1 MHLNRLP
8 CKKNLLAT
16 IYLINFSRDTK
27 RKASLTFSLVT
38 TFIIISSLSFLINI
52 DTMENINAEIVN
64 KDIIRDV
71 FDPSLGLK
79 LVEGGGVI
87 VVPDGTTATT
97 PTFNPMFSECDQGED
112 TNLYKWEVA
121 KYAITARID
130 DKDKLKGNDF
140 SLDIFADIM
149 NDDAYFDSKDYP
161 YKADIKTEDNKE
173 TKINIKEFMT
183 LCADIVDLGVAKATQ
198 VDLGKSEA
206 LKELGFDN

>member
-1 MHLNRLP
+1 M
-8 CKKNLLAT
+8 AT
-16 IYLINFSRDTK
+16 LDINIFSRDIK

-38 TFIIISSLSFLINI
+38 TFFIISSLSFLINI
-52 DTMENINAEIVN
+52 HTMENINAEIVN
-64 KDIIRDV
+64 KDLIRDV

-87 VVPDGTTATT
+87 VVPQGTTANT
-97 PTFNPMFSECDQGED
+97 PTFNPMFSECDQGD
-112 TNLYKWEVA
+112 DDNLYKWEAA
-121 KYAITARID
+121 KYAITAKIG

-140 SLDIFADIM
+140 SFDIFADIL
-149 NDDAYFDSKDYP
+149 NDDASFDSKDYP
-161 YKADIKTEDNKE
+161 YKADIKTEHNTE

-183 LCADIVDLGVAKATQ
+183 LCADIVDLNVAKATQ

>member
-1 MHLNRLP
+1 
-8 CKKNLLAT
+8 LAT
-16 IYLINFSRDTK
+16 LNINNFSRDIK

-38 TFIIISSLSFLINI
+38 TLIIISSLSFMINI
-52 DTMENINAEIVN
+52 NTMENINAEIVN

-87 VVPDGTTATT
+87 VVPQGTTATT

-112 TNLYKWEVA
+112 TNLYKWEAA
-121 KYAITARID
+121 KYAITAKIG

-140 SLDIFADIM
+140 SFDIFADIL
-149 NDDAYFDSKDYP
+149 NDDASFDSKDYP
-161 YKADIKTEDNKE
+161 YKADIKTEHDKE

-183 LCADIVDLGVAKATQ
+183 LCADIVDLDVAKATQ